1 MIDDSCQ
8 IFDIWQ
14 GVRDMKTQPAFPSLK
29 KAWETFT
36 ATGTVLP
43 GVPPLVATAW
53 QRCRDLGV
61 DPNQGFC
68 TEVLPAPEYAAH
80 LAANAE
86 LLEVAR
92 PFLTSL
98 YEIVQGSGFAVVLV
112 DRDGVVI
119 EVRGDPTILKASA
132 SALNFVPGAVWRED
146 IVGNTAVGTALRE
159 KVPLQV
165 AGYEHYCRAHHPW
178 ACSAAP
184 ILGPDGTAWGA
195 LNVSGVLRQV
205 HPHTLGMV
213 VAAARAI
220 EGQLAMRQAT
230 EELKLQHKYQ
240 EAIVESMSDGLLTID
255 RSGHITYINAT
266 GGRILGVD
274 PKKVVGKFVGDIV
287 DFRPVVLSVLESGH
301 GYVDREFMVKTG
313 SGFKHFIKTAVPI
326 RDENGNLTGV
336 VDTFREIKRVRKMV
350 NQMVG
355 ATANF
360 TFADILGESRE
371 IAECVRLAKIAAQ
384 SSSTVLLQ
392 GESGTGKE
400 LFAQAVHNES
410 NRREGPFV
418 ALNCAALPRELIESE
433 LFGYEEGAFT
443 GASRGGR
450 PGKFE
455 LASGGTIFLDE
466 IGDMPLDMQA
476 KLLRVLQEH
485 RVVRLGGSHYIDCDV
500 RVIAAT
506 NKDLAREVEE
516 GNFRRDLYYRLNVIS
531 ILIPPLRQ
539 RGADLELL
547 VERLTEKISR
557 KLGHEV
563 HVFAPGALQILRSY
577 AWPGNVREL
586 ENVIERAVNMAR
598 GKEISAA
605 EVLRLLKHQQAGPA
619 APAEPLAI
627 EELEK
632 QAIRRAL
639 QAVDGNISLAAR
651 LLKIS
656 RNTLYNKLKKYQI
669 KAS

>member
-1 MIDDSCQ
+1 AS
-8 IFDIWQ
+8 
-14 GVRDMKTQPAFPSLK
+14 
-29 KAWETFT
+29 
-36 ATGTVLP
+36 
-43 GVPPLVATAW
+43 
-53 QRCRDLGV
+53 
-61 DPNQGFC
+61 
-68 TEVLPAPEYAAH
+68 
-80 LAANAE
+80 AE

-92 PFLTSL
+92 PFLTGL
-98 YEIVQGSGFAVVLV
+98 YDIVQGSGFAVVLV
-112 DRDGVVI
+112 DWEGVVL
-119 EVRGDPTILKASA
+119 EVRGDPEIIQASA
-132 SALNFVPGAVWRED
+132 SALNFVPGAVWHTET
-146 IVGNTAVGTALRE
+146 VGNTAVGTALTE
-159 KVPLQV
+159 KQPVQV
-165 AGYEHYCRAHHPW
+165 AGYEHYCQAHHPW

-184 ILGPDGTAWGA
+184 ILGPDGAVRGA
-195 LNVSGVLRQV
+195 LNVSGVLGQV

-255 RSGHITYINAT
+255 RSGYITYMNAT
-266 GGRILGVD
+266 GARILGVD
-274 PKKVVGKFVGDIV
+274 PKRVVGQFVGDIV
-287 DFRPVVLSVLESGH
+287 DFKPVVLSVLESGN

-326 RDENGNLTGV
+326 RDANGNLTGV

-400 LFAQAVHNES
+400 LFAQAIHNES

-466 IGDMPLDMQA
+466 IGDMPLDMQT

-516 GNFRRDLYYRLNVIS
+516 GNFRRDLYYRLNVLFIPV
-531 ILIPPLRQ
+531 PPLRQ

-547 VERLTEKISR
+547 VERLTAKISR

-563 HVFAPGALQILRSY
+563 HHFDPGALQVLRSY
-577 AWPGNVREL
+577 SWPGNVREL

-598 GKEISAA
+598 EKGISAA
-605 EVLRLLKHQQAGPA
+605 EVLRLLKHQGAAAVPA
-619 APAEPLAI
+619 AEPLSI
-627 EELEK
+627 EELER
-632 QAIRRAL
+632 QAIHRAL
-639 QAVDGNISLAAR
+639 QAVNGNISLAAR

-669 KAS
+669 RAG

>member
-1 MIDDSCQ
+1 MP
-8 IFDIWQ
+8 
-14 GVRDMKTQPAFPSLK
+14 VVQPAGENLK
-29 KAWETFT
+29 EAWETFIER
-36 ATGTVLP
+36 GELLP
-43 GVPPLVATAW
+43 EVPPLVAEAW
-53 QRCRDLGV
+53 QRCRQLGV
-61 DPNQGFC
+61 DPERGFC
-68 TEVLPAPEYAAH
+68 HEVLAPPEYAAR
-80 LAANAE
+80 LAANAD

-98 YEIVQGSGFAVVLV
+98 YEIVQGSGFTVVLV
-112 DRDGVVI
+112 DKEGVVI
-119 EVRGDPTILKASA
+119 EVRGDPAILKASA
-132 SALNFVPGAVWRED
+132 NALNFVPGAVWRED
-146 IVGNTAVGTALRE
+146 TVGNTAIGTALRE
-159 KVPLQV
+159 KIPVQV
-165 AGYEHYCRAHHPW
+165 AGYQHYCRAHHPF

-184 ILGPDGTAWGA
+184 ILGPDGQVRGA
-195 LNVSGVLRQV
+195 LNVAGVLEAV

-220 EGQLAMRQAT
+220 EGQLAMRQAA

-255 RSGHITYINAT
+255 RTGHITYMNAT

-274 PKKVVGKFVGDIV
+274 PKKVIGRYIGDIV
-287 DFRPVVLSVLESGH
+287 DFRPVVLSVLETGQ

-313 SGFKHFIKTAVPI
+313 TGFKHFIKTAVPI

-360 TFADILGESRE
+360 TFADILGESQE
-371 IAECVRLAKIAAQ
+371 MAECVRLAKIAAQ
-384 SSSTVLLQ
+384 SSSPVLLQ

-400 LFAQAVHNES
+400 LFAQAIHNAS

-485 RVVRLGGSHYIDCDV
+485 RVVRLGGTYYIDCDV

-506 NKDLAREVEE
+506 NKDLAYEVEQ
-516 GNFRRDLYYRLNVIS
+516 GNFRRDLYYRLNVIF
-531 ILIPPLRQ
+531 IPIPPLRQ
-539 RGADLELL
+539 RGADLDLL
-547 VERLTEKISR
+547 VERLTEKISK

-563 HVFAPGALQILRSY
+563 HSFSPGALQILRSY
-577 AWPGNVREL
+577 PWPGNVREL

-605 EVLRLLKHQQAGPA
+605 EVLRLLKHQQAA
-619 APAEPLAI
+619 SAVFSEPLSI

-632 QAIRRAL
+632 RAIEQAL
-639 QAVDGNISLAAR
+639 KAVGGNISLAAR

-669 KAS
+669 RAG

>member
-1 MIDDSCQ
+1 MP
-8 IFDIWQ
+8 
-14 GVRDMKTQPAFPSLK
+14 VVQPPVSNLK
-29 KAWETFT
+29 EAWETFIER
-36 ATGTVLP
+36 GELLSE
-43 GVPPLVATAW
+43 VPLLVAQAW
-53 QRCRDLGV
+53 QRCRQLGV
-61 DPNQGFC
+61 DPERGFC
-68 TEVLPAPEYAAH
+68 HEVLPPPEYAAR
-80 LAANAE
+80 LAANAD

-98 YEIVQGSGFAVVLV
+98 YEFVQGSGFAVVLV
-112 DRDGVVI
+112 DREGVVI
-119 EVRGDPTILKASA
+119 EVRGDPAILKASA
-132 SALNFVPGAVWRED
+132 SALNFVPGAVWRENT
-146 IVGNTAVGTALRE
+146 VGNTAIGTALRE
-159 KVPLQV
+159 KIPVQV
-165 AGYEHYCRAHHPW
+165 AGYQHYCRAHHPF

-184 ILGPDGTAWGA
+184 ILGPDGQVWGA
-195 LNVSGVLRQV
+195 LNVSGVLEAV

-220 EGQLAMRQAT
+220 EGQLAMRQAA
-230 EELKLQHKYQ
+230 EEIKLQHKYQ

-255 RSGHITYINAT
+255 RTGHITYMNAT

-274 PKKVVGKFVGDIV
+274 PKKVIGQYIGDIV
-287 DFRPVVLSVLESGH
+287 DFRPVVLSVLETGQ

-313 SGFKHFIKTAVPI
+313 TGFKHFIKTAVPI

-371 IAECVRLAKIAAQ
+371 MAECVRLAKIAAQ
-384 SSSTVLLQ
+384 SSSPVLLQ

-400 LFAQAVHNES
+400 LFAQAIHNAS

-485 RVVRLGGSHYIDCDV
+485 RVVRLGGTHYIDCDV

-506 NKDLAREVEE
+506 NKDLAYEVEQ
-516 GNFRRDLYYRLNVIS
+516 GNFRRDLYYRLNVIF
-531 ILIPPLRQ
+531 IPIPPLRQ
-539 RGADLELL
+539 RGSDLDLL

-563 HVFAPGALQILRSY
+563 HSFSPGALQILRSY
-577 AWPGNVREL
+577 PWPGNVREL

-605 EVLRLLKHQQAGPA
+605 EVLRFLKHQQAAGPVFS
-619 APAEPLAI
+619 EPLSI

-632 QAIRRAL
+632 RAIEQAL
-639 QAVDGNISLAAR
+639 QAVGGNISLAAR

-656 RNTLYNKLKKYQI
+656 RNTLYNKLKKYHI
-669 KAS
+669 RAG